1 MTLPMQI
8 HREELQHPTQASR
21 VRLNVFEMPKTPD
34 VYGMDALATTGHYLV
49 TEDRIGTTT
58 VVSTL
63 GTFASR
69 EDAVA
74 RARRRVDELK
84 AQHYTPFTPTA

>member
-1 MTLPMQI
+1 MQI
-8 HREELQHPTQASR
+8 HKEELHHPTQASR
-21 VRLNVFEMPKTPD
+21 VRLNVFEVPPPPN
-34 VYGMDALATTGHYLV
+34 VHGMDALATKGHYLV
-49 TEDRIGTTT
+49 TEDRIGTAT

-84 AQHYTPFTPTA
+84 AQRYTPSPSA

>member
-1 MTLPMQI
+1 MRIQQ
-8 HREELQHPTQASR
+8 EELQHPTQASR
-21 VRLNVFEMPKTPD
+21 VRLNVFEVPPPPH
-34 VYGMDALATTGHYLV
+34 VYGMEALAKGRYLV

-58 VVSTL
+58 VVATL

-74 RARRRVDELK
+74 HAQRRADELK
-84 AQHYTPFTPTA
+84 TQHYTPIAPSA